1 MQPELEIITKEI
13 PAKGKAYIIVR
24 RCPPEGLDAALRR
37 GAAQALSQGASL
49 LYAASTDPEA
59 PLEAGE
65 KRGYQLIYEHD
76 MLRMSRTL
84 TEEPPRPGRLRLEP
98 LVREKGGTWLALY
111 NEGFFNVPNSATYD
125 GNDLERVLGEACSAG
140 FVLLDEVPV
149 GVYELGFAE
158 EQPEIEGV
166 ALRRDFQGRGL
177 GRELLLELMGMLAR
191 QGHTEC
197 WLRVAT
203 SNRNACALYRSLG
216 FGRESVLSRW
226 FQVVSESDLR
236 IEYACTDN
244 AARPLGRAA
253 VRLSPTPSAGAPG
266 RVYPQGQKRG
276 PWGGAPERPLL
287 RTGRAPFSQEIEPG
301 PSRIRLSPKAPE
313 PFATASSGA
322 AEAAPLVSGTGR
334 RLFPAALRPCAAR
347 APPPPWNFGKRMAI
361 DHSCRAAY
369 VRKKFRQER

>member
-203 SNRNACALYRSLG
+203 SNRNAYALYRSLG

-266 RVYPQGQKRG
+266 RGFTRRGKNGAPGGRAGKAPSQDGQSAFFARNRTRSVPHPFVSEGPGAFCDSLKRRGGSSAACFCNRTPAFSCSLAAMRG
-276 PWGGAPERPLL
+276 P
-287 RTGRAPFSQEIEPG
+287 
-301 PSRIRLSPKAPE
+301 
-313 PFATASSGA
+313 
-322 AEAAPLVSGTGR
+322 
-334 RLFPAALRPCAAR
+334 
-347 APPPPWNFGKRMAI
+347 
-361 DHSCRAAY
+361 RAASALE
-369 VRKKFRQER
+369 FREADGN

>member
-1 MQPELEIITKEI
+1 
-13 PAKGKAYIIVR
+13 
-24 RCPPEGLDAALRR
+24 
-37 GAAQALSQGASL
+37 
-49 LYAASTDPEA
+49 
-59 PLEAGE
+59 
-65 KRGYQLIYEHD
+65 

-84 TEEPPRPGRLRLEP
+84 TEEPPRPLRLEP

-166 ALRRDFQGRGL
+166 ALRRDFRGRGL

-203 SNRNACALYRSLG
+203 SNRNAYALYRSLG

-236 IEYACTDN
+236 IE
-244 AARPLGRAA
+244 
-253 VRLSPTPSAGAPG
+253 
-266 RVYPQGQKRG
+266 
-276 PWGGAPERPLL
+276 
-287 RTGRAPFSQEIEPG
+287 
-301 PSRIRLSPKAPE
+301 
-313 PFATASSGA
+313 
-322 AEAAPLVSGTGR
+322 
-334 RLFPAALRPCAAR
+334 
-347 APPPPWNFGKRMAI
+347 
-361 DHSCRAAY
+361 
-369 VRKKFRQER
+369 

>member
-37 GAAQALSQGASL
+37 GAAQALSHGASL

-236 IEYACTDN
+236 IE
-244 AARPLGRAA
+244 
-253 VRLSPTPSAGAPG
+253 
-266 RVYPQGQKRG
+266 
-276 PWGGAPERPLL
+276 
-287 RTGRAPFSQEIEPG
+287 
-301 PSRIRLSPKAPE
+301 
-313 PFATASSGA
+313 
-322 AEAAPLVSGTGR
+322 
-334 RLFPAALRPCAAR
+334 
-347 APPPPWNFGKRMAI
+347 
-361 DHSCRAAY
+361 
-369 VRKKFRQER
+369 